1 MTIIQ
6 NAAKIISNERN
17 RLKTQ
22 KRKYCCFMR
31 IAAHICWTMYW
42 TPKQFFPAVDVYS
55 SNLWHFR
62 EWISKYI
69 DNRNTRN
76 FLNNKND
83 INTIQIFS
91 GYNRRQQSSCMH
103 WEILSTTYT
112 NTTVTSTHFCKAKPK
127 VSKQVKTHA
136 YKEK

>member
-6 NAAKIISNERN
+6 NAAKMISNEWN
-17 RLKTQ
+17 RLKTH
-22 KRKYCCFMR
+22 KRKYCCLMR
-31 IAAHICWTMYW
+31 IAAHICWPIYW
-42 TPKQFFPAVDVYS
+42 TPIHSFSAADVYL

-62 EWISKYI
+62 EWIPKYI
-69 DNRNTRN
+69 DNRNTQN
-76 FLNNKND
+76 FLNNKTN

-91 GYNRRQQSSCMH
+91 GYNRRQHSSCMH

-112 NTTVTSTHFCKAKPK
+112 TFTCTHFCKAKPK